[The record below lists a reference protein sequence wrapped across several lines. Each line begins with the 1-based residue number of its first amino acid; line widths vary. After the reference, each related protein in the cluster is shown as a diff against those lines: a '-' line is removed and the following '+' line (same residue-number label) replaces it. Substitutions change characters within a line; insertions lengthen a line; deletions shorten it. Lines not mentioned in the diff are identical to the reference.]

1 MRRSEG
7 KSPCDQTGP
16 FSFSSQLLGD
26 PNSLTLTH
34 AAANSGL
41 PLPPP
46 LIPPTLNYLTAQHHL
61 SAHPPPPTPL
71 MHTCILSW
79 RGREGG
85 GGVDGGGG
93 GATLPAPSLEKPES
107 ITPPR
112 HFEGG
117 YRPVH
122 ILSSSSSSFP
132 ALSHLVSI
140 SLHGFDLTP
149 RHATHPGVHHHQ
161 CVCGLQ
167 HPSRAPDRT
176 STGSLQTGEVRFRP

>member
-1 MRRSEG
+1 MRWGEG

-46 LIPPTLNYLTAQHHL
+46 LIPPTLNYLIAQQHL
-61 SAHPPPPTPL
+61 SAPPNPLDTHLHP
-71 MHTCILSW
+71 
-79 RGREGG
+79 
-85 GGVDGGGG
+85 GGGG
-93 GATLPAPSLEKPES
+93 GATLPAPSLEKPGS

-132 ALSHLVSI
+132 ALSHSVSI

-149 RHATHPGVHHHQ
+149 RHATHPGVHHRQ

-176 STGSLQTGEVRFRP
+176 STGNLQTGEVRVRP